1 MAIVAELSD
10 MALAPLLIANID
22 VVKDVSKLFGHF
34 LLMTF
39 FFLQYITIYFNFVL
53 DQSKGYNMKLIITV
67 SFTFINIFFNLPYSY
82 TSSRLT
88 AYMVM

>member
-22 VVKDVSKLFGHF
+22 VVKDVSKRFGHF

-39 FFLQYITIYFNFVL
+39 FSTIY
-53 DQSKGYNMKLIITV
+53 YNILQLCLGPVK
-67 SFTFINIFFNLPYSY
+67 
-82 TSSRLT
+82 RL
-88 AYMVM
+88 